1 MSIRLKHIIA
11 VATAFL
17 LGALSMSAQV
27 DRRDV
32 RAGNRQFRKENWR
45 EADIDYRKALVKD
58 STSMPRITTLRPI
71 STVRAILMR
80 RPR

>member
-1 MSIRLKHIIA
+1 MSIKLKHIIA

-45 EADIDYRKALVKD
+45 EADIEVFCFK
-58 STSMPRITTLRPI
+58 
-71 STVRAILMR
+71 
-80 RPR
+80 

>member
-11 VATAFL
+11 VATALL
-17 LGALSMSAQV
+17 LGVLSMSAQV

-45 EADIDYRKALVKD
+45 EAAIAYRKARV
-58 STSMPRITTLRPI
+58 
-71 STVRAILMR
+71 
-80 RPR
+80 